1 MYCPQCGTSLP
12 EAATACPSCSQPVAH
27 TAPSPAPA
35 PAAAARMASSVK
47 SAYGNALSALKGFLG
62 DPVGRLPP
70 TYESLGDGKARRI
83 GLTYGVVSML
93 CFLLGGYLLIPFKD
107 GLFGHLGVG
116 GVLKAVVFAAIPF
129 GCAALGGLATR
140 KLFGGTGGGP
150 GGDCFVAGAALLP
163 ASAAMVVNG
172 LLGLERTGLATALS
186 VFAGCTGV
194 LMLFS
199 GYSRIAR
206 LSERAATLAV
216 PLVVVLSLWVGRSM
230 ASSVIESAI
239 ENSIKSTS
247 SSSDG
252 GWNLNL
258 GFTHDDR

>member
-1 MYCPQCGTSLP
+1 
-12 EAATACPSCSQPVAH
+12 
-27 TAPSPAPA
+27 
-35 PAAAARMASSVK
+35 MASSVK

-83 GLTYGVVSML
+83 GLTYGVVSLL
-93 CFLLGGYLLIPFKD
+93 CFLLGGYLLIPFRD

-163 ASAAMVVNG
+163 RFGRDGRQRPARARAHRPRDGALGLRRLLPACSCSSRATAASRGSASAP
-172 LLGLERTGLATALS
+172 RRWP
-186 VFAGCTGV
+186 C
-194 LMLFS
+194 
-199 GYSRIAR
+199 
-206 LSERAATLAV
+206 
-216 PLVVVLSLWVGRSM
+216 P
-230 ASSVIESAI
+230 
-239 ENSIKSTS
+239 S
-247 SSSDG
+247 SSCSRCG
-252 GWNLNL
+252 SAGAWP
-258 GFTHDDR
+258 RR